1 MIRTVPIP
9 IAVDL
14 GATFVFS
21 ITGAISAI
29 RKHYDPVGLF
39 FLAMACALG
48 GALIRDG
55 LFIQQGP
62 PAVMKDGRYLLMVVA
77 GCLVAWLFHRQVRRL
92 DKPFLLLDALGTG
105 AYGVF
110 GASKAYEAGLAVA
123 ACLFVGTLTAVG
135 GGVIRDVLVREEPLV
150 FKPGQFYLLAAFA
163 GVGAF
168 ALAGDFLALPLLLAA
183 GIGIGVTF
191 LIRFLSIHFGWK
203 TVAVLP
209 PPGGPGPP
217 R

>member
-1 MIRTVPIP
+1 M
-9 IAVDL
+9 
-14 GATFVFS
+14 
-21 ITGAISAI
+21 
-29 RKHYDPVGLF
+29 
-39 FLAMACALG
+39 
-48 GALIRDG
+48 
-55 LFIQQGP
+55 
-62 PAVMKDGRYLLMVVA
+62 
-77 GCLVAWLFHRQVRRL
+77 
-92 DKPFLLLDALGTG
+92 
-105 AYGVF
+105 
-110 GASKAYEAGLAVA
+110 
-123 ACLFVGTLTAVG
+123 
-135 GGVIRDVLVREEPLV
+135 IRDVLVREEPLV

-209 PPGGPGPP
+209 PPVGPGPP